1 MQPNRP
7 GRVYAAPVQHPAEV
21 TALVHAARGELR
33 ALADPVAA
41 PQMRR
46 YMRSEMPFLGVPK
59 PARAIL
65 ERRLVAE
72 HPIAEPAALEAAV
85 RALWDEAEYR
95 EERYLALALT
105 GHRRYARWLSPSQ
118 VPLYRHWIVDGA
130 WWDFVDEIASRRIGP
145 LLRAHPERLE
155 PAVREW
161 SASEDRWLRRTAII
175 CQLGLKNRT
184 DVALLSD
191 CIEAAIGEP
200 DFFLRKGIG
209 WALRQHA
216 RTDPAW
222 VLAFVDAHPDLSPL
236 SRREALRR
244 LTPRD
249 A

>member
-1 MQPNRP
+1 MR
-7 GRVYAAPVQHPAEV
+7 HPAEV
-21 TALVHAARGELR
+21 TALLTAARDGLR

-59 PARAIL
+59 QSRAIL

-72 HPIAEPAALEAAV
+72 HPMPDAEALELAV
-85 RALWDEAEYR
+85 RALWDEAGYR

-105 GHRRYARWLSPSQ
+105 GHRSYLRWLSPNQ

-130 WWDFVDEIASRRIGP
+130 WWDFVDEIANRRIGP
-145 LLRAHPERLE
+145 LLRAHPDRLE
-155 PAVREW
+155 PMVRAW

-175 CQLGLKNRT
+175 CQLGSKDET

-191 CIEAAIGEP
+191 CIEAAIGDP

-209 WALRQHA
+209 WALRQYA

-222 VLAFVDAHPDLSPL
+222 VRTFVHAHPDLSPL

-244 LTPRD
+244 LPG
-249 A
+249 

>member
-1 MQPNRP
+1 MQLIRP
-7 GRVYAAPVQHPAEV
+7 GRVYAAPVRHPPEV
-21 TALVHAARGELR
+21 SALVDAARDGLR

-65 ERRLVAE
+65 ERRLVTQ
-72 HPIAEPAALEAAV
+72 HPMPDPAALEAAV
-85 RALWDEAEYR
+85 RTLWDEAGYR

-105 GHRRYARWLSPSQ
+105 GHRRYTSWAGPEQ

-130 WWDFVDEIASRRIGP
+130 WWDFVDEIASRRVGP
-145 LLRAHPERLE
+145 LLRGRPDRLE
-155 PAVREW
+155 PVVRDW
-161 SASEDRWLRRTAII
+161 SASEDRWLRRAAII
-175 CQLGLKNRT
+175 CQLGSKDET
-184 DVALLSD
+184 DVTLLSD
-191 CIEAAIGEP
+191 CIEAALGEP

-209 WALRQHA
+209 WALRQYA

-222 VLAFVDAHPDLSPL
+222 VRTFVHAHPDLSPL

-244 LTPRD
+244 LPG
-249 A
+249 

>member
-1 MQPNRP
+1 MCTLA
-7 GRVYAAPVQHPAEV
+7 RVRHPAEV
-21 TALVHAARGELR
+21 TALLAATRYGLR
-33 ALADPVAA
+33 ALADPAAA
-41 PQMRR
+41 PRMRR
-46 YMRSEMPFLGVPK
+46 YMRSEMRFLGVPK
-59 PARAIL
+59 PARAML
-65 ERRLVAE
+65 ERRLLAE
-72 HPIAEPAALEAAV
+72 HPMPNAEALELAV
-85 RALWDEAEYR
+85 RTLWDEAEYR

-105 GHRRYARWLSPSQ
+105 GHRRHSRWMSPDQ

-145 LLRAHPERLE
+145 LLRAHPDRLE
-155 PAVREW
+155 PVVREW
-161 SASEDRWLRRTAII
+161 SASRDRWLRRTAII
-175 CQLGLKNRT
+175 CQLGSKHDT

-216 RTDPAW
+216 RIDPAW

-244 LTPRD
+244 LPG
-249 A
+249 

>member
-1 MQPNRP
+1 VR
-7 GRVYAAPVQHPAEV
+7 HPAEV
-21 TALVHAARGELR
+21 TALLAATRDGLR
-33 ALADPVAA
+33 ALADPAAA

-59 PARAIL
+59 PARAML
-65 ERRLVAE
+65 ERRLLAE
-72 HPIAEPAALEAAV
+72 HPMPNAEALELAV
-85 RALWDEAEYR
+85 RTLWDEAEYR

-105 GHRRYARWLSPSQ
+105 GHRRYTSWLSPDQ

-130 WWDFVDEIASRRIGP
+130 WWDFVDEIANRRIGP
-145 LLRAHPERLE
+145 LLRAHAAQLE
-155 PAVREW
+155 PVVREW
-161 SASEDRWLRRTAII
+161 SASGDTWLRRTAII
-175 CQLGLKNRT
+175 CQLGSKDAT
-184 DVALLSD
+184 DAALLAD

-209 WALRQHA
+209 WALRQYA

-222 VLAFVDAHPDLSPL
+222 VRAFVNAHPDLSPL

-249 A
+249 E